1 MKRGLLG
8 RLGHARRLVA
18 AGFVAFAS
26 LLSCGR
32 EITGPANG
40 VRYARNLSFVAEFPG
55 LFASVETGS
64 GAVVDFEKVRV
75 IFRRLDGSVALVRT
89 VNFPSNA
96 TQVTASFDVP
106 LSGESTSTGEEL
118 DLFLRYVNAAGDTV
132 FAGGPSPVLAVPGRA
147 TPPEPTVVPLTYTG
161 PGATATSIAVSPDTV
176 TVEAGA
182 PFGFSAEAQDA
193 QGAAVPAAPILWFSL
208 DPTRAPLSDPSAGT
222 GTAAATRGTVLVRA
236 SLVTGVAADTAV
248 LVITPRPQALT
259 LLEGGAQTGATSA
272 PLATPIRVRL
282 TATDGLGIAGQEL
295 AVLPGNGGSVPDS
308 SVVTDSA
315 GVVTIPWTLGAA
327 TGAQSL
333 TFSYQGLP
341 NLVVTATAATP
352 TSSAVRLEFQPPA
365 PDTVFSGVNVVPAP
379 IVFAVDALGVR
390 DAAFTGTVTLELI
403 GGPPEGILTGTL
415 AVVADTGVATFNAVS
430 GTLIGSY
437 LVRAVAAGLTPDTLA
452 PLVVVAGM
460 PDTILVIQGDGQT
473 GYTNDPLPTPIIVE
487 VRDAVGNVVPGVP
500 VGYSVATGG
509 GSVVG
514 SGTVTDST
522 GRATI
527 GTWTLGPTAG
537 ENTLDVGVEGAS
549 NITLTATA
557 ENPPPEIVMNVVG
570 SSVVGVGRTGTIRV
584 RLLQPAPVNDFLVT
598 LTSDSTQ
605 YLTFVEGN
613 VLAFQA
619 GQTELPI
626 EVNGVA
632 VGNGVLR
639 AVATGYT
646 SDTLVVPVSLNLIT
660 LPPTLNVPL
669 AQTASLPVSLSAPAP
684 AGGVNVAVTSSNPG
698 ILQPVLDTVFIPAG
712 QTSVN
717 VNIEGLALGA
727 ATLTATNPNYAQD
740 ETAASVTAGVD
751 LTATT
756 YSINASFGTTA
767 TVRLVSGASA
777 VAAPPGGITVA
788 LSADNPACVGVPAS
802 VFIAQG
808 LTQTTVPVNYGGS
821 AATPCSTF
829 LRATGPAGFTPD
841 SATVNTAA
849 TPVANLLTTFNIGS
863 GLQRGSTL
871 TLGASNHGGTTVRIQ
886 SADPAVALVSPDVDI
901 PGTEFIDLPVA
912 VGATTVGFVIQGVE
926 GVTSDTVNVFAS
938 APGFLTDSIAVR
950 VWQPVYQ
957 IIGLNGSATTLSIDD
972 VFQVRVGTPTDP
984 AGNLSSVDE
993 IRAGGDTIRISVVN
1007 DTPGLGTFVRTE
1019 GLSDSTDMVLPPGE
1033 ALSPSTVAAGG
1044 IAFRAL
1050 AAGTATVR
1058 ASNNV
1063 YRAANNVLI
1072 NVAITQPVVTTL
1084 TTMNLG
1090 AGLQRAGTVGVTNGS
1105 TVPVDVQLSF
1115 DQPGVALLAAN
1126 SSDIGS
1132 DTITVT
1138 IPVGVTAVNFWVNAL
1153 EGFADT
1159 TLTLTATSP
1168 GFTQRTSA
1176 VQIFQPVF
1184 EISGLVTSATTLS
1197 PDDAFTVRFGT
1208 PNTSIGGLSSLDALR
1223 PGAPPLVVDVIND
1236 TPALGDLVRTEG
1248 SSDSTRFVLG
1258 QGVNATPAQVA
1269 SGGVAFRFLGEGT
1282 ATVRANAQ
1290 GMRSTAP
1297 TQNINIT
1304 QPSINSLSNIN
1315 VGAGLQRP
1323 GTVTL
1328 SQPPTD
1334 TVRVTLTTD
1343 QVGIALVAP
1352 DDATLGAD
1360 TLVIVFPPGVNNRP
1374 FVVQAL
1380 EGTLD
1385 STITLQATAPGFTG
1399 RTSTLRVLQ
1408 PVVEVV
1414 SLATGPTSLDVNDP
1428 FAVRVGT
1435 PLSPTGGLN
1444 SVDELRVGSP
1454 GAPIVV
1460 RSSLGTVG
1468 RLITETGTG
1477 DSVLVVLAAR
1487 ASQTPA
1493 SAALGGVE
1501 FDPLT
1506 TGTTVVSASIAGFR
1520 TIATSSVTVNVVAP
1534 QINLSTNGIGV
1545 GSGLQL
1551 ALSGSLNTTNHGGRV
1566 LVLRSSNPAVAL
1578 FQPNRT
1584 TAATDSILITIS
1596 PGTSGFSYYIAGV
1609 EGATGSVTVT
1619 ASTTGFLDGTTPID
1633 VHTPAIR
1640 VNTTLVATG
1649 TAGVSIDDPFT
1660 VSIGVPNAT
1669 QTDIQSL
1676 QSIRA
1681 GQSLTVTVSSS
1692 EPTIGDLVTTLVPLG
1707 AGSVAVVIAADANQ
1721 SPTSVAAGGV
1731 AFRFLT
1737 AGTTTVSA
1745 TAPGFLQVTNG
1756 QRVVT
1761 VSPAP

>member
-1 MKRGLLG
+1 M
-8 RLGHARRLVA
+8 
-18 AGFVAFAS
+18 AFAS

-96 TQVTASFDVP
+96 TQITASFDVP
-106 LSGESTSTGEEL
+106 LSGESSSTGEEL
-118 DLFLRYVNAAGDTV
+118 DLFLRYVNAGGDTV

-259 LLEGGAQTGATSA
+259 LLEGDAQTGATSA

-756 YSINASFGTTA
+756 YSINASFGATA
-767 TVRLVSGASA
+767 TVRLVSGVSA
-777 VAAPPGGITVA
+777 VAAPPGGITVT
-788 LSADNPACVGVPAS
+788 LSADNPACVSVPAS

-808 LTQTTVPVNYGGS
+808 LTQTTLPVSYGGS

-829 LRATGPAGFTPD
+829 LRASGPVGFTAD
-841 SATVNTAA
+841 SATVNTAS
-849 TPVANLLTTFNIGS
+849 TPVAGLLSTFNIGA
-863 GLQRGSTL
+863 GLQRGTSL
-871 TLGASNHGGTTVRIQ
+871 TLGANNHGGTTVRIQ
-886 SADPAVALVSPDVDI
+886 SADPAVALVSLDVDT
-901 PGTEFIDLPVA
+901 PGTEFVDLPVTA
-912 VGATTVGFVIQGVE
+912 GITSLGFVIQGVE
-926 GVTSDTVNVFAS
+926 GIVDDTIYVYAS
-938 APGFLTDSIAVR
+938 APGFQTDSIAVR

-957 IIGLNGSATTLSIDD
+957 IIGLNGSATTLSVDD
-972 VFQVRVGTPTDP
+972 AFQVRVGTPSSPT
-984 AGNLSSVDE
+984 GNLSSADE
-993 IRAGGDTIRISVVN
+993 IRAGGDTLRISIVN
-1007 DTPGLGTFVRTE
+1007 DSTGIGTLVRSE
-1019 GLSDSTDMVLPPGE
+1019 GLSDSTEMVLAPREVFTPT
-1033 ALSPSTVAAGG
+1033 TVAEGG
-1044 IAFRAL
+1044 VAFRAL
-1050 AAGTATVR
+1050 SAGIASVR
-1058 ASNNV
+1058 ASAGGFRPGGAVVVNV
-1063 YRAANNVLI
+1063 TV
-1072 NVAITQPVVTTL
+1072 TQPSVTIL
-1084 TTMNLG
+1084 SSNNIG
-1090 AGLQRAGTVGVTNGS
+1090 AGLQRIGTVGITGGS
-1105 TVPVDVQLSF
+1105 TVPVDVQLTF

-1126 SSDIGS
+1126 GTDVGS

-1138 IPVGVTAVNFWVNAL
+1138 VPVGNTSVNFWVNAL

-1159 TLTLTATSP
+1159 ALTLTASSP
-1168 GFTQRTSA
+1168 GFTQRTST
-1176 VQIFQPVF
+1176 VQVFQPVF
-1184 EISGLVTSATTLS
+1184 ELVGLLTTATTLS
-1197 PDDAFTVRFGT
+1197 PDDAFYVRFGSPSSST
-1208 PNTSIGGLSSLDALR
+1208 GGLSSLDDLR
-1223 PGAPPLVVDVIND
+1223 PGASPRTVDIIND
-1236 TPALGDLVRTEG
+1236 TPALGDLVRSEG
-1248 SSDSTRFVLG
+1248 SSDSTRFLVGPGL
-1258 QGVNATPAQVA
+1258 NSTPTTFAA
-1269 SGGVAFRFLGEGT
+1269 GGVTFRFLAEGV
-1282 ATVRANAQ
+1282 ATVRANVP
-1290 GMRSTAP
+1290 GMRSTQP
-1297 TQNINIT
+1297 TQSVTIT
-1304 QPSINSLSNIN
+1304 QPSIASLSNITL
-1315 VGAGLQRP
+1315 GAGLQRP
-1323 GTVTL
+1323 GTMNL

-1343 QVGIALVAP
+1343 SLGLALLAP
-1352 DDATLGAD
+1352 DDATLGGD
-1360 TLVIVFPPGVNNRP
+1360 TVIVVFPPGVTSRS

-1380 EGTLD
+1380 EGSIDT
-1385 STITLQATAPGFTG
+1385 TIALVASAPGFTG
-1399 RTSTLRVLQ
+1399 RSSILRLLQ
-1408 PVVEVV
+1408 PVFEVI
-1414 SLATGPTSLDVNDP
+1414 SLATQPTTLHANDP
-1428 FAVRVGT
+1428 FGVRVGS
-1435 PLSPTGGLN
+1435 PGSPTGGLS

-1454 GAPIVV
+1454 GVPIVL
-1460 RSSLGTVG
+1460 RSSVGTVG
-1468 RLITETGTG
+1468 RLVTETGTG
-1477 DSVLVVLAAR
+1477 DSVLVLLSAR
-1487 ASQTPA
+1487 ESQTPA
-1493 SAALGGVE
+1493 SAALGGVD

-1506 TGTTVVSASIAGFR
+1506 TGSTTITASIAGFR
-1520 TIATSSVTVNVVAP
+1520 SLPTSSVDITVLAP
-1534 QINLSTNGIGV
+1534 QINLNTNSIGV
-1545 GSGLQL
+1545 GAGLQL
-1551 ALSGSLNTTNHGGRV
+1551 NLSGTLNTSNHGGRT
-1566 LVLRSSNPAVAL
+1566 LVLRSSNPAVARL
-1578 FQPNRT
+1578 QPDRFT
-1584 TAATDSILITIS
+1584 PATDSILVTVNQ
-1596 PGTSGFSYYIAGV
+1596 GTSAFTYYVAGM
-1609 EGATGSVTVT
+1609 EGATGNVTIT
-1619 ASTTGFLDGTTPID
+1619 ATTTGFLDGSTPID

-1640 VNTTLVATG
+1640 VNTNLATTG
-1649 TAGVSIDDPFT
+1649 VAGVTADDPFT
-1660 VSIGVPNAT
+1660 VSVGVPNGT
-1669 QTDIQSL
+1669 MTDLQTVQAV
-1676 QSIRA
+1676 RA
-1681 GQSLTVTVSSS
+1681 GQSATVTISSS
-1692 EPTIGDLVTTLVPLG
+1692 QSAVGSLITTAIPLG
-1707 AGSVAVVIAADANQ
+1707 AGSVIVVIPEDNGSSA
-1721 SPTSVAAGGV
+1721 SSVAAGGA
-1731 AFRFLT
+1731 AFHFLT
-1737 AGTTTVSA
+1737 QGTTTVSA
-1745 TAPGFLQVTNG
+1745 TAPGFAQVTNG